1 MNVSPYLR
9 LSSFVTCSFRLKS
22 FWSVMVLP
30 SLLMR
35 LFCFYTDFGIEY
47 EIVIKPNDT
56 FIDGYCRSVFQIKKF
71 FPVFAATLPPT
82 PLETLCTKGKQRWW
96 QQGGRWQQ
104 SPNRPNSPTPTAPP
118 PAPPRKGGERLR
130 TVSALPGRG
139 TPFSA
144 LENGVFCARKRCFHC
159 GERVWGI
166 V

>member
-104 SPNRPNSPTPTAPP
+104 SPTPSPSP
-118 PAPPRKGGERLR
+118 K
-130 TVSALPGRG
+130 GRG
-139 TPFSA
+139 AAAHSDCAARQGSA
-144 LENGVFCARKRCFHC
+144 VFCAGKRCFL
-159 GERVWGI
+159 RKKTLFTLW
-166 V
+166 